1 MSEMEKAFGMLRRG
15 LENILEFW
23 PIKLLWS
30 MLTSLVVWIL
40 GGTEIIFA
48 AVLGFVILDTL
59 TKWSSITKRYLVDHG
74 AEPSRINI
82 FSIFVGWFC
91 AWQKGYL
98 ETKELRRKWGD
109 KLFTYLILIIA
120 ACLILKFPEIVLFG
134 LPINKS
140 ITGGIY
146 SFIAITEL
154 LSICENLGEM
164 GNTKLAN
171 LRKFLD
177 NLTTRITGGGYSVT
191 MSATNITGNNT
202 AGNPQY
208 KEPTGDPGN
217 ERR

>member
-15 LENILEFW
+15 IENMLEFW
-23 PIKLLWS
+23 PIKLMIS
-30 MLTSLVVWIL
+30 ALTSLFTWLL

-48 AVLGFVILDTL
+48 AVLVFVILDTL
-59 TKWSSITKRYLVDHG
+59 TKWASITKKYLIDHG
-74 AEPSRINI
+74 ADPGRINI
-82 FSIFVGWFC
+82 FSIFIGWFC
-91 AWQKGYL
+91 AWKKGYL
-98 ETKELRRKWGD
+98 ETKELRKKWGD
-109 KLFTYLILIIA
+109 KLFAYLILIIA
-120 ACLILKFPEIVLFG
+120 ACQVLKLPEIILFG

-154 LSICENLGEM
+154 LSICENLGEA

-177 NLTTRITGGGYSVT
+177 NLTNRITGGGYSVT
-191 MSATNITGNNT
+191 MSATNITGNNM

-208 KEPTGDPGN
+208 KEPAGDPGN